1 MNREHE
7 LLWNLK
13 KAVDDIALYYM
24 KNNQY
29 QYESWWKR
37 LNGSVFNAIE
47 QRINPNKDMLTYS
60 YKEWKKL
67 KEAQVCDS
75 Q

>member
-13 KAVDDIALYYM
+13 KAVDDIARYYM
-24 KNNQY
+24 NNNQY

-37 LNGSVFNAIE
+37 LSGSVGNAIE
-47 QRINPNKDMLTYS
+47 QRINPNKDILTHS
-60 YKEWKKL
+60 RRQWEKL
-67 KEAQVCDS
+67 KEAQE
-75 Q
+75 

>member
-1 MNREHE
+1 MNREEE

-13 KAVDDIALYYM
+13 QAVDEIANYYM

-37 LNGSVFNAIE
+37 LSGSVGNAIE
-47 QRINPNKDMLTYS
+47 ERINPNQDILRQSFKQ
-60 YKEWKKL
+60 WKRLRETQK
-67 KEAQVCDS
+67 
-75 Q
+75 